1 MSVSISAELLLHK
14 AGRRHA
20 AQLQQIDR
28 AWAQHGALQRAA
40 SGAAVVNVVT
50 ASFCLDRL
58 ASKQSAW
65 TVWQPTSA
73 GKLKPS

>member
-1 MSVSISAELLLHK
+1 MSVSISAELLLNK

-20 AQLQQIDR
+20 TQLQQIDR

-40 SGAAVVNVVT
+40 SGAAVVNTVT

-58 ASKQSAW
+58 EFKQCAG
-65 TVWQPTSA
+65 TVWQSISVP
-73 GKLKPS
+73 